1 MLVLIAATMRVP
13 RNNTSPVSNE
23 KQVAPH
29 EAAELNVRGPLL
41 ELETKY

>member
-1 MLVLIAATMRVP
+1 MLVLTAAILRVP

-23 KQVAPH
+23 KQVASY
-29 EAAELNVRGPLL
+29 EAAESNVRYPLL